1 MLASRYSIPDT
12 CIIQIAGSQPAAQ
25 HRDCARQFSP
35 ASLQPAPLVMAFVE
49 PEQPEQAFEYAHVD
63 TWAAGDPMPGNPH
76 WKKLPP
82 LQTQRVLAGDDDIWL
97 GSIPVGDFEKY
108 VKETWSHAACLYAGI
123 KSGKHVLVRMAPT
136 APVVLNVHGSLLKN
150 SVRIAGKF
158 MSGVDAFTCTYP
170 MEMRLLA
177 RHVRRDAYFALLDQN
192 LMHTTQTVILL
203 GPGGRLQAEDS
214 LWGGRPTTSSEIYA
228 KKKPRKRLTQKTNLR
243 STFLKRIWA

>member
-12 CIIQIAGSQPAAQ
+12 CIIQIAGSQPAA
-25 HRDCARQFSP
+25 HRDGARQLSP
-35 ASLQPAPLVMAFVE
+35 ALQPAPLVMAFVE
-49 PEQPEQAFEYAHVD
+49 PEQPEQAFEYAHVE

-76 WKKLPP
+76 WRKLPP
-82 LQTQRVLAGDDDIWL
+82 LQTQRVVAGDDDIWL
-97 GSIPVGDFEKY
+97 GSITSSDFEKY
-108 VKETWSHAACLYAGI
+108 VKESWSHAACLYAG
-123 KSGKHVLVRMAPT
+123 KCVLARMAPT

-203 GPGGRLQAEDS
+203 GPGGRLEAEDS

-228 KKKPRKRLTQKTNLR
+228 KKKEGGSGHPSFN
-243 STFLKRIWA
+243 STACMAFMAMRWNVT